1 MSVPSGESPTTLC
14 ATTLMVYEVALT
26 KPLSTVLVAEAGS
39 CTGVDPP
46 LGTLV
51 TVYPV
56 TGGLLADTTGGVHV
70 TVMDEPEVAVA
81 VTPVGG
87 GGTAWKQDRK
97 KIEFYNNHSLIVA
110 RISYCNAPEKSIV
123 LEAAIELPTTLCAT
137 TLMVYVVPSCSPL
150 SSVLVVGAVVCTDR
164 IHHLAL

>member
-1 MSVPSGESPTTLC
+1 MGTRQKEVELQEPSTHSCRVSFCNSPEKSIVLEATVELPTTLR
-14 ATTLMVYEVALT
+14 ATTLVVYVVPSCS
-26 KPLSTVLVAEAGS
+26 PLSSVLVVGAVV

-70 TVMDEPEVAVA
+70 TVMDVPEEAVA

-87 GGTAWKQDRK
+87 GRTAWKHDRK
-97 KIEFYNNHSLIVA
+97 KIEL
-110 RISYCNAPEKSIV
+110 
-123 LEAAIELPTTLCAT
+123 
-137 TLMVYVVPSCSPL
+137 
-150 SSVLVVGAVVCTDR
+150 
-164 IHHLAL
+164 